1 MFFKEIS
8 FHLFILVSLRLKLT
22 STSREF
28 YLIETSDKTRE
39 HGNDY
44 TESDQTEEKGK
55 LCDQFTHRDYVAL
68 SYTYGFEIKHGAG
81 CNDNQGNDY
90 NDYMFG
96 KIPYF

>member
-1 MFFKEIS
+1 MLFKEIS

-44 TESDQTEEKGK
+44 TESDQTEETGK